1 MVNLLF
7 IIIIVDQFVVSRYT
21 FYVIKKNWKS
31 CSENIFKTLTGL
43 EAKKLTRVEA
53 KNISRI
59 II

>member
-21 FYVIKKNWKS
+21 VYVIKKNWNS

-59 II
+59 RI